1 MDEQIVERNL
11 TLVTEVTRFVLNNPS
26 ILDRLPPDFRLV
38 LLPEDDP
45 DLSLYNLNLLMDYPE
60 QDKPLVMVR
69 LEANR
74 INFEQHPPQLYIPLA
89 A

>member
-1 MDEQIVERNL
+1 MDDQIVERNL
-11 TLVTEVTRFVLNNPS
+11 TLVTEVTRFMLKNPS

-38 LLPEDDP
+38 ILPEDDP
-45 DLSLYNLNLLMDYPE
+45 DLSLYNLNLLLDHPG
-60 QDKPLVMVR
+60 QDKPLVIVR
-69 LEANR
+69 FEANQ